1 MNSFDQVRIIA
12 VIVSYNPSAKNLNR
26 LILSLT
32 DDPRVLVNLVDNG
45 SPEKL
50 FSEIVNG
57 ERITKTKLE
66 SNVGIATAQNKGI
79 EYAIQK
85 NADFVIFFD
94 QDSTIPAGFIDN
106 LLQDYYGLKESGIK
120 VGAIGPR
127 FIDDRH
133 DFYYKTINLSNSGF
147 RKKMDVSNITQP
159 IHSSL
164 LISSG
169 SLISVETLKNVGLMR
184 ENYFIDYVDTEWCI
198 RAESKG
204 YKNYMSAK
212 AVMRHTIGDKILQ
225 FGFFNVPVHSPF
237 RRYYRVRNAMY
248 MLHEPHVPFLLF
260 LREMIFNFVHQMIL
274 VCSEK
279 EKNAYLKS
287 YLNGIR
293 DGFRV
298 NSKDFLE

>member
-1 MNSFDQVRIIA
+1 MKIYA
-12 VIVSYNPSAKNLNR
+12 VIITFNPSLDNVEK
-26 LILSLT
+26 
-32 DDPRVLVNLVDNG
+32 LVGQLVKQDVEVIIVDNN
-45 SPEKL
+45 SKNKSDL
-50 FSEIVNG
+50 NSLMSTHSIM
-57 ERITKTKLE
+57 L
-66 SNVGIATAQNKGI
+66 SDNVGIAKAQNVGI
-79 EYAIQK
+79 DYAEKNNAEYI
-85 NADFVIFFD
+85 VFFD
-94 QDSTIPAGFIDN
+94 QDSSIPDNYIDD
-106 LLQDYYGLKESGIK
+106 LISDYKQLEIQGLKI
-120 VGAIGPR
+120 GAIGPR

-133 DFYYKTINLSNSGF
+133 DFYYKTINLSKSGF

-204 YKNYMSAK
+204 YKNYMSSK

>member
-1 MNSFDQVRIIA
+1 MKIYA
-12 VIVSYNPSAKNLNR
+12 VIITFNPN
-26 LILSLT
+26 
-32 DDPRVLVNLVDNG
+32 VDNVF
-45 SPEKL
+45 KL
-50 FSEIVNG
+50 VESLLLQSVNVVVVDNN
-57 ERITKTKLE
+57 
-66 SNVGIATAQNKGI
+66 SNNKSDLNSLMLAHTIMLDDNLGIAKAQNIGI
-79 EYAIQK
+79 DYAEKNNAEYI
-85 NADFVIFFD
+85 VFFD
-94 QDSTIPAGFIDN
+94 QDSSIPDN
-106 LLQDYYGLKESGIK
+106 YINNLMFDYKQLKIQGLKI
-120 VGAIGPR
+120 GAIGPR

-133 DFYYKTINLSNSGF
+133 DFYYKTISLSKSGF

-198 RAESKG
+198 RAESQG
-204 YKNYMSAK
+204 YKNYMSSK

-260 LREMIFNFVHQMIL
+260 IREMIFNFVHQMIL

-279 EKNAYLKS
+279 EKKAYLKS

-298 NSKDFLE
+298 NNEEFLK